1 MVRFDTAR
9 TQEHAGTRCLVAS
22 QLRKRRVTPALN
34 NALEVK
40 YRLSMTDQIQVF
52 IHRGSFRLLPTQER
66 KRPIEIAKMKHGT
79 VVGLLS
85 SAGYVLKKLL
95 AGRAV

>member
-1 MVRFDTAR
+1 MIGLNAAR
-9 TQEHAGTRCLVAS
+9 TQEHAGTRRLVAS

-40 YRLSMTDQIQVF
+40 YRLAMTDQIQVF
-52 IHRGSFRLLPTQER
+52 IHRGSFRLLPIQER
-66 KRPIEIAKMKHGT
+66 KRPVAIAKMKHGT

-85 SAGYVLKKLL
+85 PAGHASKKLL
-95 AGRAV
+95 AG